1 MKKNLNIFIFQP
13 YPKFGGADRSII
25 RIINSIN
32 NATFTVVSLKK
43 CNYKKYLNKKIN
55 YLRLNSRRSIFS
67 IFELRKKINNIVKIS
82 KNKKNIFISNQHFAN
97 VISVLSLQNIKNLK
111 LILIDRNHLNE
122 LKNYDNFIRLLKNK
136 ILLFLIKFT
145 YKKANAIVGISK
157 ELCKDLSE
165 YIGKK
170 VFLIYNSALD
180 DWFFKKINHKV
191 NLPKKIFKKKI
202 ILNVGF
208 FENQKDQITILK
220 AINLLKSEFNNFH
233 LILIGRGSK
242 YTELQKFVKL
252 NNLKNYVSFFRN
264 INNPNYFY
272 KISNLFVLSSKYE
285 GFGNVVV
292 EALKHNCPVII
303 SKCQSGPM
311 EIISN
316 GKYGD
321 YFEVGNHISLK
332 KKIKNHL
339 LNEKRLKK
347 KTKLS
352 KSYIKIFNLENNKLK
367 FMKLF
372 NDV

>member
-13 YPKFGGADRSII
+13 YPRFGGADRSII

-43 CNYKKYLNKKIN
+43 CNYKKYLNKKVN
-55 YLRLNSRRSIFS
+55 YLRLNSSRSIFS
-67 IFELRKKINNIVKIS
+67 VFELRKKINNIVKIS

-122 LKNYDNFIRLLKNK
+122 LKNYDNLIRLLKNK

-264 INNPNYFY
+264 INNPNFFY

-303 SKCQSGPM
+303 SKFQ
-311 EIISN
+311 
-316 GKYGD
+316 
-321 YFEVGNHISLK
+321 
-332 KKIKNHL
+332 
-339 LNEKRLKK
+339 
-347 KTKLS
+347 
-352 KSYIKIFNLENNKLK
+352 
-367 FMKLF
+367 
-372 NDV
+372 

>member
-43 CNYKKYLNKKIN
+43 CNYKKYLNKKVN
-55 YLRLNSRRSIFS
+55 YLRLNSSRSIFS
-67 IFELRKKINNIVKIS
+67 VFELRKKINNIVKIS

-191 NLPKKIFKKKI
+191 NLPKKIFKKK
-202 ILNVGF
+202 
-208 FENQKDQITILK
+208 
-220 AINLLKSEFNNFH
+220 
-233 LILIGRGSK
+233 
-242 YTELQKFVKL
+242 
-252 NNLKNYVSFFRN
+252 
-264 INNPNYFY
+264 
-272 KISNLFVLSSKYE
+272 
-285 GFGNVVV
+285 
-292 EALKHNCPVII
+292 
-303 SKCQSGPM
+303 
-311 EIISN
+311 
-316 GKYGD
+316 
-321 YFEVGNHISLK
+321 
-332 KKIKNHL
+332 
-339 LNEKRLKK
+339 
-347 KTKLS
+347 
-352 KSYIKIFNLENNKLK
+352 SY
-367 FMKLF
+367 
-372 NDV
+372 

>member
-1 MKKNLNIFIFQP
+1 M
-13 YPKFGGADRSII
+13 
-25 RIINSIN
+25 
-32 NATFTVVSLKK
+32 
-43 CNYKKYLNKKIN
+43 
-55 YLRLNSRRSIFS
+55 
-67 IFELRKKINNIVKIS
+67 
-82 KNKKNIFISNQHFAN
+82 
-97 VISVLSLQNIKNLK
+97 QNIKNLK

-220 AINLLKSEFNNFH
+220 AINLLKGEFNNFH

-264 INNPNYFY
+264 INNPNFLQ
-272 KISNLFVLSSKYE
+272 NF
-285 GFGNVVV
+285 
-292 EALKHNCPVII
+292 
-303 SKCQSGPM
+303 
-311 EIISN
+311 
-316 GKYGD
+316 
-321 YFEVGNHISLK
+321 
-332 KKIKNHL
+332 
-339 LNEKRLKK
+339 
-347 KTKLS
+347 
-352 KSYIKIFNLENNKLK
+352 
-367 FMKLF
+367 
-372 NDV
+372 

>member
-1 MKKNLNIFIFQP
+1 M
-13 YPKFGGADRSII
+13 
-25 RIINSIN
+25 
-32 NATFTVVSLKK
+32 
-43 CNYKKYLNKKIN
+43 
-55 YLRLNSRRSIFS
+55 
-67 IFELRKKINNIVKIS
+67 RKKINNIVKIS

-220 AINLLKSEFNNFH
+220 AINLLKGEFNNFH

-252 NNLKNYVSFFRN
+252 NNLKNYVSFF
-264 INNPNYFY
+264 
-272 KISNLFVLSSKYE
+272 L
-285 GFGNVVV
+285 
-292 EALKHNCPVII
+292 
-303 SKCQSGPM
+303 
-311 EIISN
+311 EI
-316 GKYGD
+316 
-321 YFEVGNHISLK
+321 
-332 KKIKNHL
+332 
-339 LNEKRLKK
+339 
-347 KTKLS
+347 
-352 KSYIKIFNLENNKLK
+352 
-367 FMKLF
+367 
-372 NDV
+372 

>member
-1 MKKNLNIFIFQP
+1 M
-13 YPKFGGADRSII
+13 
-25 RIINSIN
+25 
-32 NATFTVVSLKK
+32 
-43 CNYKKYLNKKIN
+43 
-55 YLRLNSRRSIFS
+55 
-67 IFELRKKINNIVKIS
+67 
-82 KNKKNIFISNQHFAN
+82 
-97 VISVLSLQNIKNLK
+97 
-111 LILIDRNHLNE
+111 
-122 LKNYDNFIRLLKNK
+122 
-136 ILLFLIKFT
+136 
-145 YKKANAIVGISK
+145 GISK

-180 DWFFKKINHKV
+180 NFFFKKINHKV
-191 NLPKKIFKKKI
+191 NLSKKIFRKKI

-220 AINLLKSEFNNFH
+220 AINLLKGEFNNFH

-264 INNPNYFY
+264 INNPNFFY

-332 KKIKNHL
+332 KKN
-339 LNEKRLKK
+339 
-347 KTKLS
+347 
-352 KSYIKIFNLENNKLK
+352 
-367 FMKLF
+367 
-372 NDV
+372 